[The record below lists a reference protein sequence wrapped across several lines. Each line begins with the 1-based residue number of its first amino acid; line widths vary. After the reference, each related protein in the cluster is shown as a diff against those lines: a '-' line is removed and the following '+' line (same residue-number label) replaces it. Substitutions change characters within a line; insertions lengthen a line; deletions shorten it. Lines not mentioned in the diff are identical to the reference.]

1 MRTKLFTII
10 GLLASFFMLE
20 TTACK
25 DPKPPKAIVKV
36 TNVSGSTIQG
46 AVVTVYSDPHHTN
59 NQGNVG
65 YVDPKDTILTYTATT
80 DASGQ
85 ASFEFKYEAI
95 YDVAAWYLP
104 ESSNDTLNGT
114 GVLILE
120 NDKTYEETVI
130 IR

>member
-1 MRTKLFTII
+1 MKPKLFTFISI
-10 GLLASFFMLE
+10 LGMFLILG
-20 TTACK
+20 TTSCK
-25 DPKPPKAIVKV
+25 DPKPPKATV
-36 TNVSGSTIQG
+36 TVTSVSGVHLEG
-46 AVVTVYSDPHHTN
+46 AVVTIYSDPHHTN

-65 YVDPKDTILTYTATT
+65 YVDPKDTVLTYIATT

-95 YDVAAWYLP
+95 YDVSAWYLP
-104 ESSNDTLNGT
+104 ESSNDTLKGS
-114 GVLILE
+114 GILILE

>member
-1 MRTKLFTII
+1 MRTKIFTII
-10 GLLASFFMLE
+10 GLLVIFLMLG

-25 DPKPPKAIVKV
+25 APKPPKATVTV
-36 TNVSGSTIQG
+36 TNVSGSAIEG

-65 YVDPKDTILTYTATT
+65 YVDPKDTVLTYIATT

-85 ASFEFKYEAI
+85 ASFDFKYEAI
-95 YDVAAWYLP
+95 YDVSAWYLP
-104 ESSNDTLNGT
+104 ESTNDTLKGT

-120 NDKTYEETVI
+120 NDKTYKETVI

>member
-1 MRTKLFTII
+1 MKTRLFSIL
-10 GLLASFFMLE
+10 GLLVIFLMME
-20 TTACK
+20 TTSCK
-25 DPKPPKAIVKV
+25 DPKPPKATV
-36 TNVSGSTIQG
+36 TVTSVSGSNIAG

-59 NQGNVG
+59 DQGNVG
-65 YVDPKDTILTYTATT
+65 YVDPVDTVLVYTATT
-80 DASGQ
+80 DESGQ

-95 YDVAAWYLP
+95 YDVSAWYLS
-104 ESSNDTLNGT
+104 ESSNDTLKGS